1 MITRLLDSIF
11 PPQCGG
17 CGRVGTGACDGC
29 LPPDA
34 TFSHRLRTL
43 EVRALSAY
51 APQVRRVVHALK
63 DGRRDV
69 AAELGVR
76 IATFVSAGDVLVP
89 VPTTRARRRTR
100 GIDGVVAIAQGAAE
114 RVDATVI
121 EPLSCIA
128 HEVQRGKTRV
138 ERLAS
143 FGRFRC
149 SRIVEG
155 CEVVL
160 VDDVCTTGTTLE
172 DCAAALRAAGARVR
186 SALVVA
192 LVE

>member
-1 MITRLLDSIF
+1 MIARLLDTIF

-17 CGRVGTGACDGC
+17 CGRIGTGACDAC
-29 LPPDA
+29 LPREA
-34 TFSHRLRTL
+34 TFTRRLRTL
-43 EVRALSAY
+43 DVRALSPY
-51 APQVRRVVHALK
+51 TPQVRRVVHALK

-69 AAELGVR
+69 AAELGAR
-76 IATFVSAGDVLVP
+76 IAPLAAAGDLLVP
-89 VPTTRARRRTR
+89 VPTTRARRRAR

-114 RVDATVI
+114 RAGASVI

-138 ERLAS
+138 QRLAS

-155 CEVVL
+155 CEMVL

-186 SALVVA
+186 SAVVVA